1 MTLVICK
8 IGAWKIKNLT
18 ASELIGFTMWV
29 LLQGSPFSLGKEEYT
44 TKGYLKQWKKCGE
57 VLLYGCCIPETQSAD
72 IFWCGAGG
80 GMEDLGALAYSPRC
94 SPLQEADM

>member
-1 MTLVICK
+1 MCK
-8 IGAWKIKNLT
+8 VE
-18 ASELIGFTMWV
+18 S
-29 LLQGSPFSLGKEEYT
+29 T
-44 TKGYLKQWKKCGE
+44 TKGYLKQQKKCGG
-57 VLLYGCCIPETQSAD
+57 VLLYSCSIAETQSAD